1 MHEVSIV
8 ESLMRIALRE
18 IAAYPDARVRAL
30 YVRVG
35 GLRQV
40 IPETMRFCYEIAAA
54 GTPFEG
60 SRLEIETV
68 PVRARCRRCGLTF
81 PVDEMIFLCPACAV
95 ADVETLAGNELV
107 LDRIELDD
115 PPPADGATG
124 T

>member
-18 IAAYPDARVRAL
+18 IAAYPAARVRAIH
-30 YVRVG
+30 VRVG

-40 IPETMRFCYEIAAA
+40 IPETLRFCYGIVTA

-60 SRLEIETV
+60 SRLEIQTV

-107 LDRIELDD
+107 LDRIELDE
-115 PPPADGATG
+115 PPAENGAPET
-124 T
+124 